1 MEEYFDILSQCP
13 LFSGISRQEMGLMLN
28 CLGGKITCIA
38 KGKPVFL
45 EGNPARFV
53 GVVLSGTVQIVRDDY
68 YGNRSVLTV
77 VSPGGLFGEAFACA
91 GVETLPVSAIA
102 LQNCAVLLLDCK
114 RVLTGCSNAC
124 PFHSRLVRNLLQG
137 IAQKNLMLTSKIRSM
152 SQKTTQEK
160 LMEFLLEQA
169 KQHDSAEFVI
179 PYDRQALADYL
190 GVERSAMSAEISKLK
205 KAGRIDCSGSRFRVL
220 TPDKKSS

>member
-1 MEEYFDILSQCP
+1 MEEYFDILSQCS
-13 LFSGISRQEMGLMLN
+13 LFFGISRQEMGLMLN

-137 IAQKNLMLTSKIRSM
+137 IAQKNLMLTSKIRCM

-190 GVERSAMSAEISKLK
+190 GVERSAMSAELSKLK